1 MALSDTDLERRLRDL
16 RVRADTLPPAPP
28 DLARTV
34 RARHRRQR
42 RTQLR
47 LAATGLAAALL
58 FIGVPLVSGVLDD
71 DTERGDSAQP
81 AQEQQRTGEHV
92 LYEAPTRGS
101 LAGDDEW
108 LAGLAAR
115 ELVPSDPAE
124 VPSTGPL
131 PESAI
136 QQLTVAFAGDVPGER
151 VALVVARLWGGRVI
165 QAWYTGPRGAEPD
178 EMTMTLLKEAQT
190 SGPLTL
196 LDLPDPVSGRFVLVV
211 VAFPGDEVELMTG
224 RTVTASGEILGRW
237 EPVPMEDGAGALALD
252 SPVIWLKD
260 NARGRIAR
268 DGEFSA
274 SFAPR
279 FSDRAAAVEER
290 GSVDLDALPDPR
302 GVRAV
307 VHGSVLWEAVHHLVA
322 TFGAHPDDMGLTLL
336 AGGPVEGLP
345 TSTLLVG
352 ATLPSGATV
361 GFLAAYPNDLP
372 DPSGARVSATMTA
385 TAPAGTALLDR
396 VFAMAFTDVFVVAGP
411 SAGAQAELYDSGGTL
426 VGTVPLAAGA
436 GAIPVPEGKPALVR
450 VIDAAGALVAA
461 APVTAPGE

>member
-1 MALSDTDLERRLRDL
+1 
-16 RVRADTLPPAPP
+16 
-28 DLARTV
+28 
-34 RARHRRQR
+34 
-42 RTQLR
+42 
-47 LAATGLAAALL
+47 
-58 FIGVPLVSGVLDD
+58 
-71 DTERGDSAQP
+71 
-81 AQEQQRTGEHV
+81 
-92 LYEAPTRGS
+92 
-101 LAGDDEW
+101 
-108 LAGLAAR
+108 
-115 ELVPSDPAE
+115 
-124 VPSTGPL
+124 
-131 PESAI
+131 
-136 QQLTVAFAGDVPGER
+136 
-151 VALVVARLWGGRVI
+151 
-165 QAWYTGPRGAEPD
+165 
-178 EMTMTLLKEAQT
+178 MTLLKEAQT

-196 LDLPDPVSGRFVLVV
+196 LDLPDPGSDGFVLVV

-237 EPVPMEDGAGALALD
+237 EPVPMEHGAGALSLD

-322 TFGAHPDDMGLTLL
+322 TFGAHSDDMGLTLL

-352 ATLPSGATV
+352 ATFPSGATV

-372 DPSGARVSATMTA
+372 DPSGARVSVTLTA
-385 TAPAGTALLDR
+385 TAPAGTALPDR

-411 SAGAQAELYDSGGTL
+411 SEGAQAELYDSGGTL

-436 GAIPVPEGKPALVR
+436 GAIPVPAGKPALVR